1 MNSENPKKED
11 TSKQSDASDQK
22 DLEESEYE
30 NTVPILT
37 LEDDAVML
45 VEEDTGIDPYDT
57 D

>member
-1 MNSENPKKED
+1 MNSEKPGKED
-11 TSKQSDASDQK
+11 TSNQSDASDQQ
-22 DLEESEYE
+22 DLEESAYE

-45 VEEDTGIDPYDT
+45 VEVDTGFDPYDA

>member
-11 TSKQSDASDQK
+11 ASKQSDVGDQK
-22 DLEESEYE
+22 DLEESAFE

-37 LEDDAVML
+37 LEDDAVL
-45 VEEDTGIDPYDT
+45 PAEEDTGTDPYDT

>member
-11 TSKQSDASDQK
+11 ISKQSDDSDQK
-22 DLEESEYE
+22 DLEESAYE

-37 LEDDAVML
+37 LEDDAVVL
-45 VEEDTGIDPYDT
+45 VEVDTGFDPYDT